1 MVTEPTPTSHTE
13 RIGFVI
19 TSAGTHYTGITAGLI
34 LGVPIVAFLSG
45 NATLLFY
52 VHIGLGAF
60 GSGSIIFFFQIRDGA
75 CAQAGRP
82 GDRNFDHPAPHAE
95 DNGGRRIADSRND
108 RSGIGLAYRLGYWA
122 TPSVYLWGAL
132 GVATVMLLIAF
143 GPLHAL

>member
-60 GSGSIIFFFQIRDGA
+60 GSGSIIFFFFRYVMA
-75 CAQAGRP
+75 PVLKQAGP
-82 GDRNFDHPAPHAE
+82 ETATSIIPHLTPKIMVVGESLTLGTIGRGLGSPTALVTGRLRQCIS
-95 DNGGRRIADSRND
+95 GGRSAWRQ
-108 RSGIGLAYRLGYWA
+108 
-122 TPSVYLWGAL
+122 
-132 GVATVMLLIAF
+132 
-143 GPLHAL
+143 